1 MVARNGLPALNAV
14 DEPMA
19 QAQPSPPN
27 AHRWLLWTAGTVVAA
42 VCIAVF
48 LLWGIYGP
56 SFIFDLIAAYCI
68 G

>member
-1 MVARNGLPALNAV
+1 MIANGPPALHAV
-14 DEPMA
+14 DEPTV
-19 QAQPSPPN
+19 QAQPSPRN
-27 AHRWLLWTAGTVVAA
+27 AHRWLLWTVGTVVAA